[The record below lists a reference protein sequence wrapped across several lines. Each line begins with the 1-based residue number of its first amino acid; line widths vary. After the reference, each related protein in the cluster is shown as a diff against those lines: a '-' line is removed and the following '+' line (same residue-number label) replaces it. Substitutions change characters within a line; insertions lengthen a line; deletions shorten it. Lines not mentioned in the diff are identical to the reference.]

1 MHWLIVYDTREVF
14 EFLKRKGRMLVHQGL
29 RLEEMYH
36 GKVYLIEPLQ
46 PESFRIWVMRSGKR
60 NTVMVKDRLE
70 VFSAVKRCFGETVRS
85 ASVEG
90 MVLEEKIYVI

>member
-1 MHWLIVYDTREVF
+1 MYWLIAYDTREVF

-46 PESFRIWVMRSGKR
+46 PESFMGY
-60 NTVMVKDRLE
+60 
-70 VFSAVKRCFGETVRS
+70 
-85 ASVEG
+85 
-90 MVLEEKIYVI
+90 EKWKEKHGYGQR